1 MATSSRK
8 PTITSQQQRQQQQ
21 AQARRG
27 QADSDAGEQQVR
39 QLLSDIRLLESS
51 ARVLQSRLDII
62 SAALSET
69 LTAVQTLEGSREAN
83 EGTESLIPIGSGSFV
98 KARLAEPQKAIIG
111 IGAGVCIEKTT
122 DESIKEL
129 RVRSSELEKARGTIT
144 NQLEQV
150 LGQTEAYRGRLS
162 DLVRRRGGGLEVVCE
177 IRGHFSNLYDKITK
191 SELRGKDLDK
201 GLDEVHMKLLESDV
215 ALPAADYI
223 RDQLRL
229 RIEQLEFTRFSDPR
243 GHVRGILQDI
253 LLSVLE
259 KPGQVDFFRLVE
271 EKKKKGEQ
279 LIVDFVGVNGTGKT
293 TSIAKL
299 SHILQKKRYSV
310 ILAAS
315 DTYRA
320 GSIQQLEEHARRIGV
335 KTIKHDYG
343 ADAAA
348 VAFDAVNYARAH
360 GVNVVL
366 IDTHGRNQTDT
377 Q

>member
-1 MATSSRK
+1 MF
-8 PTITSQQQRQQQQ
+8 
-21 AQARRG
+21 
-27 QADSDAGEQQVR
+27 E
-39 QLLSDIRLLESS
+39 RL
-51 ARVLQSRLDII
+51 
-62 SAALSET
+62 
-69 LTAVQTLEGSREAN
+69 
-83 EGTESLIPIGSGSFV
+83 
-98 KARLAEPQKAIIG
+98 
-111 IGAGVCIEKTT
+111 
-122 DESIKEL
+122 
-129 RVRSSELEKARGTIT
+129 
-144 NQLEQV
+144 
-150 LGQTEAYRGRLS
+150 
-162 DLVRRRGGGLEVVCE
+162 
-177 IRGHFSNLYDKITK
+177 RGHFSNLYDKITK

-201 GLDEVHMKLLESDV
+201 VLDEFHMTLIESDI

-223 RDQLRL
+223 RDQLKL
-229 RIEQLEFTRFSDPR
+229 RIEQLQFTRFSDPR
-243 GHVRGILQDI
+243 GQVRGILQEI

-279 LIVDFVGVNGTGKT
+279 LIVVFVGVNGTGKT

-299 SHILQKKRYSV
+299 AHILQKKRYSV

-366 IDTHGRNQTDT
+366 IDTAGRMQTNKNLLEEMRKIVRVTKPDLT
-377 Q
+377 VLVVDALTGNDALEQGKVFGEAVKIDGIILAKLDADVKGGSSISLSYILGRPVLLVGTGQGYDDLETFQAKEIVRNMTG

>member
-1 MATSSRK
+1 MF
-8 PTITSQQQRQQQQ
+8 
-21 AQARRG
+21 
-27 QADSDAGEQQVR
+27 E
-39 QLLSDIRLLESS
+39 RL
-51 ARVLQSRLDII
+51 
-62 SAALSET
+62 
-69 LTAVQTLEGSREAN
+69 
-83 EGTESLIPIGSGSFV
+83 
-98 KARLAEPQKAIIG
+98 
-111 IGAGVCIEKTT
+111 
-122 DESIKEL
+122 
-129 RVRSSELEKARGTIT
+129 
-144 NQLEQV
+144 
-150 LGQTEAYRGRLS
+150 
-162 DLVRRRGGGLEVVCE
+162 
-177 IRGHFSNLYDKITK
+177 RGHFSNLYDKITK

-201 GLDEVHMKLLESDV
+201 VLDEFHMTLLESDI

-223 RDQLRL
+223 RDQLKL
-229 RIEQLEFTRFSDPR
+229 RIEQLQFTRFSDPR
-243 GHVRGILQDI
+243 GQVRGILQEI

-279 LIVDFVGVNGTGKT
+279 LIVVFVGVNGTGKT

-299 SHILQKKRYSV
+299 AHILQKKRYSV
-310 ILAAS
+310 ILAAG

-366 IDTHGRNQTDT
+366 IDTAGRMQTNKNLLEEMRKIVRVTKPDLT
-377 Q
+377 VLVVDALTGNDALEQGKVFGEAVKIDGIILAKLDADVKGGSSISLSYILERPVLLVGTGQGYDDLETFQAKEIVRNMTG

>member
-1 MATSSRK
+1 LF
-8 PTITSQQQRQQQQ
+8 
-21 AQARRG
+21 
-27 QADSDAGEQQVR
+27 E
-39 QLLSDIRLLESS
+39 RL
-51 ARVLQSRLDII
+51 
-62 SAALSET
+62 
-69 LTAVQTLEGSREAN
+69 
-83 EGTESLIPIGSGSFV
+83 
-98 KARLAEPQKAIIG
+98 
-111 IGAGVCIEKTT
+111 
-122 DESIKEL
+122 
-129 RVRSSELEKARGTIT
+129 
-144 NQLEQV
+144 
-150 LGQTEAYRGRLS
+150 
-162 DLVRRRGGGLEVVCE
+162 
-177 IRGHFSNLYDKITK
+177 RGHFSNLYDKITK

-201 GLDEVHMKLLESDV
+201 VLDEFHMTLLESDI

-223 RDQLRL
+223 RDQLKL
-229 RIEQLEFTRFSDPR
+229 RIEQLQFTRFSDPR
-243 GHVRGILQDI
+243 GQVRGILQEI

-279 LIVDFVGVNGTGKT
+279 LIVVFVGVNGTGKT

-299 SHILQKKRYSV
+299 AHILQKKRYSV

-366 IDTHGRNQTDT
+366 IDTAGRMQTNKNLLEEMRKIVRVTKPDLT
-377 Q
+377 VLVVDALTGNDALEQGKVFGEAVKIDGIILAKLDADVKGGSSISLSYILGRPVLLVGTGQGYDDLEAFQAKEIVRNMTG